1 MHAES
6 LYREPS
12 RDLSEAERVD
22 WLRLLRS
29 ENVGPVTFFALL
41 RRYGSAAESLSALP
55 TLARK
60 GGRASLR
67 IAPREEAERELDAT
81 RQAGAR
87 LIAHG
92 ERDYPSG
99 LAAIY
104 DAPPL
109 LSMRGRTDIGADPSR
124 VVAMVGARNASG
136 VGARFAR
143 TLAAELGSQGLVVA
157 SGLAR
162 GIDAAAHE
170 GALASGTIAVL
181 AGGIDQPYPA
191 ENKALYDAIVNQ
203 GLIIAEQ
210 PVGTEAHARHFPR
223 RNRLISGLS
232 MGVVVVEAALR
243 SGSLITARMALEQGR
258 EVLAVPGSPLDP
270 RCRGSNNLLR
280 EGATLVENADDV
292 VRALNGLRT
301 LREPADGYGAAGPS
315 ANEAELEPAR
325 ARIVG
330 LLSPTP
336 LAVDELIRQG
346 RLTPQVV
353 LTILLEL
360 ELAGRLQRHPGNQVS
375 LL

>member
-12 RDLSEAERVD
+12 RDLSEAEHVD

-29 ENVGPVTFFALL
+29 ENVGPVTFFAFL

-81 RQAGAR
+81 RKAGAR

-104 DAPPL
+104 DTPPL
-109 LSMRGRTDIGADPSR
+109 LSMRGRTDIAADPSR

-170 GALASGTIAVL
+170 GALASGTVAVL

-191 ENKALYDAIVNQ
+191 ENKALYDAIVDQ

-210 PVGTEAHARHFPR
+210 PVGTEPHARHFPR

-232 MGVVVVEAALR
+232 MGVVVVEVALR
-243 SGSLITARMALEQGR
+243 SGSLITVRMALEQGR

-280 EGATLVENADDV
+280 EGATLVENAGRRGP
-292 VRALNGLRT
+292 RAQRPAYFAGAGRRLRRGRS
-301 LREPADGYGAAGPS
+301 LCKRSGIGAGTRSNRGA
-315 ANEAELEPAR
+315 LEPHATR
-325 ARIVG
+325 G
-330 LLSPTP
+330 
-336 LAVDELIRQG
+336 G
-346 RLTPQVV
+346 
-353 LTILLEL
+353 
-360 ELAGRLQRHPGNQVS
+360 
-375 LL
+375 